1 MIDAKNRLSFNIPSM
16 LDSRLNSS
24 SHHVCSYRMGPL
36 GAISIPNSAR
46 MSSSDLCIL
55 SSYLKDN
62 ILSHLLF
69 DLITQGRYSVTRN
82 NLSVCDSFKGP
93 RRPLKRHTGKPVA
106 FNSNHFK
113 AISPKTVGGRS
124 ASTCQKS

>member
-1 MIDAKNRLSFNIPSM
+1 MKNRISSYYSTHESEINHHIRS
-16 LDSRLNSS
+16 DSTRSGL
-24 SHHVCSYRMGPL
+24 YRMGPL
-36 GAISIPNSAR
+36 GAISIPSSAR

-55 SSYLKDN
+55 SSYLKDS

-82 NLSVCDSFKGP
+82 VLSVCDSFKGP